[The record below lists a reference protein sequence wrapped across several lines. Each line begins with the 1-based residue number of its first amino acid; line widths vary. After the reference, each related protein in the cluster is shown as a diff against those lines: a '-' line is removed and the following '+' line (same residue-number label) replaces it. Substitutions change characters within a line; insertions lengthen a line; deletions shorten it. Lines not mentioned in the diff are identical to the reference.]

1 MDFMARKLGIH
12 TIFFKV
18 STLIFQR
25 VLDVSKDRISLFL
38 GEYWDDHH
46 RKYLGKYIVLGQIDL
61 ARCESHK

>member
-1 MDFMARKLGIH
+1 MDFMARNLGIH

-18 STLIFQR
+18 SMLIFQR

-46 RKYLGKYIVLGQIDL
+46 RKDLGKYIVLGQIDP